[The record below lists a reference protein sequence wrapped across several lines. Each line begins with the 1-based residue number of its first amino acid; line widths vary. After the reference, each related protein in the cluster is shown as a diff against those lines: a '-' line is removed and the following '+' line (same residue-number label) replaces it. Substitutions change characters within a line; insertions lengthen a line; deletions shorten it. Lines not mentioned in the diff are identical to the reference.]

1 MAIEEKDIWIADLNL
16 FSGSSD
22 RFRTTVG
29 GYFSIGS
36 ASYGEYLQFEEYGTI
51 DPTYLYKLKRNKSLS
66 VEISTETIVSTQKYP
81 IRVYSE
87 NDAIPGNEF
96 WEAYWY
102 GGTYGGESYDG
113 IYSED
118 VFDDYWFA
126 DSLPYSKFEVASLV
140 GGGSVENEIEVSY
153 DYNFYLADYQ
163 SYAAGTSELLLPNMY
178 LIDMFNR
185 SYLLVDDDVTN
196 LDGFLTEDDK
206 DDTVTRTYDDTIWDF
221 VTLDGSDVK
230 FLNTDER
237 RLISYGLSSDIPT
250 LTDLTYE
257 VTGRGTGLIHA
268 KDDGETLYTLNLH
281 EYLTGALP
289 LAALSSSTTSYV
301 QNALQNIMFD
311 QNSIS
316 SEGNLINTFVDM
328 EENAPAYPYYIKIN
342 FSAHGRET
350 ATDDN
355 FSVSKG
361 DHVYFAEAI
370 QKNNYSTK
378 FLKSLKEAFNGEV
391 DGINTRTEE
400 YVLYQQ
406 EYTSTEESDTDTYS
420 IKAENTSF
428 RTVDY
433 FDLLMYSYK
442 NYLSLTDNCFFVGE
456 KTTTR
461 EAAMDTVGTYRYT
474 NSENALGTLRN
485 TLYYLTDDGSTSA
498 DGVGASDAKAALL
511 FTEDISF
518 KKLFNG
524 WRAGGGSSSKYKETV
539 AYRIE
544 KVGGEPTGDS
554 KTQNVLQ
561 NFWVFNSL
569 DLIEDINLFDSQ
581 VKYGENYTYNIYKYV
596 AVVGVKYSLSDL
608 VLGRLTADLEDESG
622 TPYCIEFYDPSTGN
636 VTNSLYDSDEGN
648 STLSEYKNIADFNVT
663 IEPTVKIFEIPMFSK
678 TLKVLDHPPNQLNL
692 NPFFLLDASQTL
704 GYKVNYETFV
714 GQTYP
719 TPISSA
725 DQTLKTDY
733 LSANDML
740 ASDDQTLESRGQQR
754 YVQVYR
760 LSEMPSSYTDF
771 DGQLISTIDLKLSDS
786 VYTLPSTIFYNKVNT
801 NQKYYYLFRVLNENM
816 SPGQIS
822 EIYEAELIND
832 GGYTYGMFDLLFAED
847 LEIDNFTNP
856 TETFKKL
863 IQLQP
868 NMSQLALDDTDVDYE
883 GYAEDE
889 IVNMKVS
896 VADDPIWDKT
906 FKIRL
911 TSKKTGRKIDLN
923 VTYKYDINS
932 N

>member
-29 GYFSIGS
+29 GYFDIVSS
-36 ASYGEYLQFEEYGTI
+36 SLGEYLQFEKYGTEGTI
-51 DPTYLYKLKRNKSLS
+51 DTPYLYRIKRNKSLS
-66 VEISTETIVSTQKYP
+66 EDVSTETIVSTQKYP
-81 IRVYSE
+81 LRVYSK
-87 NDAIPGNEF
+87 NDAVTSNEF

-178 LIDMFNR
+178 LIDMFKR

-196 LDGFLTEDDK
+196 LDGFLTE

-237 RLISYGLSSDIPT
+237 RLISYGLLSDIPT
-250 LTDLTYE
+250 LTDLTYK

-281 EYLTGALP
+281 QYLTGALP

-391 DGINTRTEE
+391 DGISTATET
-400 YVLYQQ
+400 YVLYQGK
-406 EYTSTEESDTDTYS
+406 YTSTEDDDTDMLSYT
-420 IKAENTSF
+420 AENTSF

-433 FDLLMYSYK
+433 FDLMTYSFK
-442 NYLSLTDNCFFVGE
+442 NYLSITDNCFFVGE

-461 EAAMDTVGTYRYT
+461 EAAMDTAGTYRYV
-474 NSENALGTLRN
+474 NSEGALGTLRN
-485 TLYYLTDDGSTSA
+485 TLYYLTEEGSTDSA
-498 DGVGASDAKAALL
+498 EMFVDDL
-511 FTEDISF
+511 TF
-518 KKLFNG
+518 KKVFNG
-524 WRAGGGSSSKYKETV
+524 WRTDPGKYKETI

-544 KVGGEPTGDS
+544 KVGGQPSGDS
-554 KTQNVLQ
+554 QTQNVLQ
-561 NFWVFNSL
+561 NFWIFNSM
-569 DLIEDINLFDSQ
+569 DLIDDINLFDSQ

-596 AVVGVKYSLSDL
+596 AVVGVKYGLSDL
-608 VLGRLTADLEDESG
+608 VLGRLTSDMNDLDSDTAATYVEAG

-636 VTNSLYDSDEGN
+636 VTDSLYDPDEGN
-648 STLSEYKNIADFNVT
+648 STISGYKNTADFNIT
-663 IEPTVKIFEIPMFSK
+663 IEPTVKIFEIPMLSK

-692 NPFFLLDASQTL
+692 NPFFLLDNSQTL

-923 VTYKYDINS
+923 VTYKYDISS

>member
-29 GYFSIGS
+29 GYFDIVSS
-36 ASYGEYLQFEEYGTI
+36 SLGEYLQFEKYGTI
-51 DPTYLYKLKRNKSLS
+51 DTPYLYKIKRNKSLS
-66 VEISTETIVSTQKYP
+66 EDVSTETIVSTQKYP
-81 IRVYSE
+81 LRVYSK
-87 NDAIPGNEF
+87 NDAVTSNEF

-178 LIDMFNR
+178 LIDMFKR

-196 LDGFLTEDDK
+196 LDGFLTE

-237 RLISYGLSSDIPT
+237 RLISYGLLSDIPT
-250 LTDLTYE
+250 LTDLTYK

-281 EYLTGALP
+281 QYLTGALP

-391 DGINTRTEE
+391 DGISTATET
-400 YVLYQQ
+400 YVLYQGK
-406 EYTSTEESDTDTYS
+406 YTSTEDDDTDMLSYT
-420 IKAENTSF
+420 AENTSF

-433 FDLLMYSYK
+433 FDLMTYSFK
-442 NYLSLTDNCFFVGE
+442 NYLSITDNCFFVGE

-461 EAAMDTVGTYRYT
+461 EAAMDTAGTYRYV
-474 NSENALGTLRN
+474 NSEGALGTLRN
-485 TLYYLTDDGSTSA
+485 TLYYLTEEGSTDSA
-498 DGVGASDAKAALL
+498 EMFVDDL
-511 FTEDISF
+511 TF
-518 KKLFNG
+518 KKVFNG
-524 WRAGGGSSSKYKETV
+524 WRTDPGKYKETI

-544 KVGGEPTGDS
+544 KVGGQPSGDS
-554 KTQNVLQ
+554 QTQNVLQ
-561 NFWVFNSL
+561 NFWIFNSM
-569 DLIEDINLFDSQ
+569 DLIDDINLFDSQ

-596 AVVGVKYSLSDL
+596 AVVGVKYGLSDL
-608 VLGRLTADLEDESG
+608 VLGRLTSDMNDLDSDTAATYVEAG

-636 VTNSLYDSDEGN
+636 VTDSLYDPDEGN
-648 STLSEYKNIADFNVT
+648 STISGYKNTADFNIT
-663 IEPTVKIFEIPMFSK
+663 IEPTVKIFEIPMLSK

-692 NPFFLLDASQTL
+692 NPFFLLDNSQTL

-923 VTYKYDINS
+923 VTYKYDISS

>member
-81 IRVYSE
+81 IRVYPE

-102 GGTYGGESYDG
+102 GGTYGGINYDG

-118 VFDDYWFA
+118 VFDDYWFV

-140 GGGSVENEIEVSY
+140 GGSSVENEIEVSY

-163 SYAAGTSELLLPNMY
+163 SYAANTPELLLPNMY
-178 LIDMFNR
+178 LIDTFRNPT
-185 SYLLVDDDVTN
+185 SHTLIKDAYADSEGN
-196 LDGFLTEDDK
+196 LDNLLTEDEDLY
-206 DDTVTRTYDDTIWDF
+206 RTYDDVIWNF
-221 VTLDGSDVK
+221 VTLEDTLDTGR
-230 FLNTDER
+230 T
-237 RLISYGLSSDIPT
+237 ISAYTLTSDIDV

-281 EYLTGALP
+281 EYLTGAVP
-289 LAALSSSTTSYV
+289 FVALSSSTKTYV

-316 SEGNLINTFVDM
+316 SEGNLVNTFVNM
-328 EENAPAYPYYIKIN
+328 EDRAAAYPYYIKIN

-355 FSVSKG
+355 FSVAKG

-498 DGVGASDAKAALL
+498 NGVGARDAKAALL

-524 WRAGGGSSSKYKETV
+524 WRADGGSSSKYKETV

-596 AVVGVKYSLSDL
+596 AVVGVKYGLSDL

-663 IEPTVKIFEIPMFSK
+663 MEPTVKIFEIPMFSK

-725 DQTLKTDY
+725 DEDLEADY
-733 LSANDML
+733 LNANDML
-740 ASDDQTLESRGQQR
+740 ESTNQTLESRAQQR

-822 EIYEAELIND
+822 EIYEAELVND

-847 LEIDNFTNP
+847 LEVDNFTNP
-856 TETFKKL
+856 TEAFKKL

-868 NMSQLALDDTDVDYE
+868 NMSQIAFDDTDVDYS
-883 GYAEDE
+883 GTASDE
-889 IVNMKVS
+889 IVNMALS
-896 VADDPIWDKT
+896 TADEPIWDKT